1 MGIDGVLFCHFLRHH
16 GTFVHC
22 LRIYLR
28 STFSLVS
35 HPYWPRVRI
44 TLVFKQ
50 FVCGFDILRV
60 QRGDSLVSY
69 VIDVNGWS
77 AVKNSR
83 KYYEDC
89 AQILT
94 EHLLAAL
101 KPKSRISFSALAPL
115 LTTTE
120 DPMDGITTKMK
131 NMLHQRVPTLARI
144 TSIFTKEDIG
154 AEEGKDGGAKGSADE
169 INDSV
174 FCCPVSDIPHELAT
188 DPASF
193 PSVSAA
199 HTHQEEL
206 RCIITIIR
214 HGDRTPKQKLKDNV
228 KGERYLKYFH
238 EHSSKV
244 KKNLKVNSKK
254 EMVSFLD
261 TVNSVI
267 SDLGANVGPDDM
279 NNAKRFRDILLR
291 WKISG
296 LNRKIQMKPREWTE
310 EITPG
315 GNKTR
320 CSELQLIVKWGGDLT
335 VLGEKQAV
343 RLGNRLR
350 DELYPSNNDGGI
362 LRLHSTFRHDLK
374 IRTSDEGRVMK
385 TAAAFSKGLLELEGD
400 LPPILVSLVHKEKD
414 SQHML
419 DHTGHT
425 AVEKDLKRC
434 KDRINIMMQTDI
446 NFEEMTKEVRES
458 LVGPERLVSLHR
470 ALKKIGVSFL

>member
-1 MGIDGVLFCHFLRHH
+1 M
-16 GTFVHC
+16 
-22 LRIYLR
+22 
-28 STFSLVS
+28 
-35 HPYWPRVRI
+35 
-44 TLVFKQ
+44 
-50 FVCGFDILRV
+50 
-60 QRGDSLVSY
+60 
-69 VIDVNGWS
+69 
-77 AVKNSR
+77 
-83 KYYEDC
+83 
-89 AQILT
+89 
-94 EHLLAAL
+94 L

-115 LTTTE
+115 LTTTK
-120 DPMDGITTKMK
+120 DPVDGITTKMK
-131 NMLHQRVPTLARI
+131 KMLHQRVPALTRI
-144 TSIFTKEDIG
+144 ASIFTKEDSG

-228 KGERYLKYFH
+228 KGEQYLKYFH
-238 EHSSKV
+238 EHSSKF

-254 EMVSFLD
+254 KMVSFLD
-261 TVNSVI
+261 TVKSVI
-267 SDLGANVGPDDM
+267 SVLGANVGPDDM
-279 NNAKRFRDILLR
+279 NNAKQIWDILQR

-310 EITPG
+310 EVTPG
-315 GNKTR
+315 GNMTR

-385 TAAAFSKGLLELEGD
+385 TAAAFTKGLLELEGD

-434 KDRINIMMQTDI
+434 KDRINIMMQKDI

-470 ALKKIGVSFL
+470 ALKKIGVSFLW